1 MTAILSSVTTEGGL
15 LHPELLERVVRQDPK
30 LAGLTPADYHSQV
43 PLGEAASRAW
53 TALQPLWRAFR
64 FKLSRLGPDD
74 AATALTRDAWL
85 LPLFRELGWGP
96 LAPAGD
102 AFRAILLDRHDLHL
116 DATTEMLLYMAAR
129 AQLVAEVIRPA
140 LDRGD
145 WVVSD
150 RYLLANVVYQGHAG
164 GLAPDRIRAVGE
176 IATGG
181 LMPDLVIVLDV
192 DLDTAARRID
202 RPLDK
207 LESRGDDY
215 RRRLRDGFCAEAARD
230 PGRIRIIDGTAA
242 MDEVAKSVQS
252 VVREAF
258 FSHGR

>member
-1 MTAILSSVTTEGGL
+1 MADAARFISIDGLDGGGKSSQIRL
-15 LHPELLERVVRQDPK
+15 LADWLGSRGSRVVTCRDP
-30 LAGLTPADYHSQV
+30 GST
-43 PLGEAASRAW
+43 
-53 TALQPLWRAFR
+53 
-64 FKLSRLGPDD
+64 
-74 AATALTRDAWL
+74 
-85 LPLFRELGWGP
+85 
-96 LAPAGD
+96 PAGD
-102 AFRAILLDRHDLHL
+102 AFREILLNRHDLHL

-140 LDRGD
+140 MKRGD

-164 GLAPDRIRAVGE
+164 GLDPERIRTVGE

-192 DLDTAARRID
+192 DLETAARRLD

-207 LESRGDDY
+207 LESRGDGY
-215 RRRLRDGFCAEAARD
+215 RRRLREGFLAEAAKD
-230 PGRIRIIDGTAA
+230 PARIRIVDGTAS
-242 MDEVAKSVQS
+242 MEEVASAIQN

-258 FSHGR
+258 FSHER